1 VVGVQVTIG
10 LILVLV
16 GAFLSIIGTLG
27 AIGAGLQL
35 RLLPGR
41 KVLPL
46 GDLRKARAGGRVVVR
61 GTVAPGP
68 GGTLRAPLSGQE
80 CVWYLASQSATDG
93 TTRDTVESFAAS
105 PFALVD
111 AAGAQVLVGP
121 RCPALEQIA
130 PSWRAERTD
139 GHPWFERAPNSAGAV
154 EVLEFV
160 LTGGEDLLAAG
171 DLANPAGAAALTGD
185 VALSAGGDA
194 AALGDP
200 ATRTW
205 RRDLALAV
213 AGFLLIAGGAAIL
226 SVSDQ
231 RPHKLVGAAPHEM
244 TTRGLV
250 SPGDGRP
257 RVPSR

>member
-1 VVGVQVTIG
+1 V
-10 LILVLV
+10 LVLAGLMMV
-16 GAFLSIIGTLG
+16 LSGSFLAIIGTLS

-41 KVLPL
+41 TVTPL
-46 GDLRKARAGGRVVVR
+46 EKLSRTARGRRVVVR
-61 GTVAPGP
+61 GTVAAGP
-68 GGTLRAPLSGQE
+68 GGTVRAPLSGRE

-93 TTRDTVESFAAS
+93 TRRDTVETFSAQ

-111 AAGAQVLVGP
+111 PGGHRVLVGP

-130 PSWRAERTD
+130 PSWRAGRQE
-139 GHPWFERAPNSAGAV
+139 GHPLFERAPETVGDV

-160 LTGGEDLLAAG
+160 LVGGEDLLVSG
-171 DLANPAGAAALTGD
+171 DVDTSADGSAALAGE

-205 RRDLALAV
+205 RRDLQLAL
-213 AGFLLIAGGAAIL
+213 AGFLLIAAGALLL
-226 SVSDQ
+226 SVGSHAMHAKPVANSVTTDQ
-231 RPHKLVGAAPHEM
+231 LSRRAHSAAQ
-244 TTRGLV
+244 
-250 SPGDGRP
+250 
-257 RVPSR
+257 

>member
-1 VVGVQVTIG
+1 LVSAG
-10 LILVLV
+10 LLLVLV
-16 GAFLSIIGTLG
+16 GSFLAIIGTLG

-41 KVLPL
+41 TVTSLEKL
-46 GDLRKARAGGRVVVR
+46 ARATRGRRVVVR
-61 GTVAPGP
+61 GTVAAGP
-68 GGTLRAPLSGQE
+68 AGTLRAPLSGRE

-93 TTRDTVESFAAS
+93 SRRDTVEQFPTQ

-111 AAGAQVLVGP
+111 GGGRRVLVGP

-130 PSWRAERTD
+130 PSWRAGRSD
-139 GHPWFERAPNSAGAV
+139 GHPWFERAPEAIGDV

-160 LTGGEDLLAAG
+160 LLGGEDLLAAG
-171 DLANPAGAAALTGD
+171 ELASGTDGAPTLAGD

-200 ATRTW
+200 ATRVW
-205 RRDLALAV
+205 RRDLRLAFV
-213 AGFLLIAGGAAIL
+213 GFLFIATGAILL

-231 RPHKLVGAAPHEM
+231 HPHKLAGAAVALQPM
-244 TTRGLV
+244 ARGATL
-250 SPGDGRP
+250 SRSDAPTP
-257 RVPSR
+257 PPSR